1 MTKEQFKK
9 YMGIIHKRYDA
20 LEMLYY
26 DLEKLT
32 GVVCDRII
40 NETSTEPMVD
50 MLAEW
55 VGDTDGW
62 LRWYVFEKEWGNR
75 YELDVTDKDGN
86 ILPSETYEDIWE
98 LIKGGDTN

>member
-1 MTKEQFKK
+1 MTKEQFIKI
-9 YMGIIHKRYDA
+9 MGIIHKRYDA

-32 GVVCDRII
+32 GVVSDRII
-40 NETSTEPMVD
+40 NETSVEPMVG

-62 LRWYVFEKEWGNR
+62 IRWYVFEKEFGNR
-75 YELDVTDKDGN
+75 YEIDAFDRDGS
-86 ILPSETYEDIWE
+86 ILPSTTYDDIWE
-98 LIKGGDTN
+98 LIQNGKGE